1 MCGMFSILIGFN
13 MATGNTAQTRFKP
26 KVNHIIAERKG
37 VMPTN
42 IHSLQI
48 DISDQII
55 LLHKI
60 LLKLNL
66 HRKLH
71 FVMNDFH
78 SYVGRNLSS

>member
-13 MATGNTAQTRFKP
+13 MATGNTAQTRFKPQIVSKP

-48 DISDQII
+48 DI
-55 LLHKI
+55 K
-60 LLKLNL
+60 
-66 HRKLH
+66 
-71 FVMNDFH
+71 
-78 SYVGRNLSS
+78 